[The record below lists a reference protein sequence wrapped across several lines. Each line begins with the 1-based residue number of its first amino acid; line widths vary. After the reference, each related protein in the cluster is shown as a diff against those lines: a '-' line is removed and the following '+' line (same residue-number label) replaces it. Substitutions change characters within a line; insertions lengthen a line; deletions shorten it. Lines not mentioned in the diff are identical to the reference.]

1 MLKNS
6 IKSRHVILDQDSR
19 SDSILRHVHTADYL
33 INQKAIKL
41 IQKQLDELEVQ
52 IGKTIK
58 TTR

>member
-6 IKSRHVILDQDSR
+6 IKSRQLNLDQDSR
-19 SDSILRHVHTADYL
+19 LNPILRHVHTADYL

-58 TTR
+58 ATR